1 VVRLIA
7 GTVSV
12 ICAGRVVEAGPVEEV
27 FRAATTPYGRELIDP
42 IPGRPAP
49 GASGGGEAARPGS
62 SGRRPAP

>member
-1 VVRLIA
+1 MR
-7 GTVSV
+7 
-12 ICAGRVVEAGPVEEV
+12 AGRVVEAGPVEEV

-42 IPGRPAP
+42 IPGGPAP